1 MILVRT
7 LSFGIVAIEVW
18 EYDEYD
24 GTLKIP
30 GGGHWVSQYF
40 EEKERIESMIE
51 DTNKIDTM
59 FPGVCLAG
67 KMWEEQTN
75 TLIGNKSKRGIES
88 INNLSTNFGEDSM
101 VGMSRSWVSMHFQRL
116 H

>member
-40 EEKERIESMIE
+40 EEKERIESINE
-51 DTNKIDTM
+51 DTNKIDTV

-67 KMWEEQTN
+67 TMWEEQTN
-75 TLIGNKSKRGIES
+75 TPIGNKRETDS
-88 INNLSTNFGEDSM
+88 IRSNADTNFGEDNTA
-101 VGMSRSWVSMHFQRL
+101 GMSRSWVSIHFQIL